1 MASIRHA
8 LRFAGE
14 QIGAVDSRV
23 LLQHVAG
30 FAHAQQVAFAEREL
44 EPHAWQAFQSMVA
57 RRGAGEPIAY
67 LIGWREFYG
76 RRFAVTPDVLIPRP
90 ETELL
95 IDLILVEFDR
105 AATPRLLDLGTGSGV
120 LAITLAL
127 QLPRADVIATDVSP
141 TALAVARGNAGAL
154 GARLRFIGSDWYAS
168 LDGQRFDLI
177 VANPPYVAPR
187 DPHLEQGDLRYEPRE
202 ALVGKGPAG
211 DGDLETIIRGAPAH
225 LFRRGKLFVE
235 HGWNQGAAMRIRM
248 QEAGFRSVRTAQD
261 LGGNERVTTGIL
273 ADRDPSQTPAQPP

>member
-95 IDLILVEFDR
+95 IDLVLAEFDR

-127 QLPRADVIATDVSP
+127 QLPGADVIATDVSP
-141 TALAVARGNAGAL
+141 TALAVARENAGAL
-154 GARLRFIGSDWYAS
+154 GARLRLIGSDWYAA
-168 LDGQRFDLI
+168 LGGQRFDLI

-187 DPHLEQGDLRYEPRE
+187 DPHLEQGDLRFEPRG
-202 ALVGKGPAG
+202 ALVGNGPAG
-211 DGDLETIIRGAPAH
+211 DGDLETIIRGAPPHLCAH
-225 LFRRGKLFVE
+225 GKLFVE

-273 ADRDPSQTPAQPP
+273 ADRDPSPTPAQPP